1 MALKMD
7 QHFDMLWSKAELDT
21 FQFWCHLMVLGP
33 DQSKSQSFFSY
44 WVEPETNALYIMID
58 FLACIRTMS
67 LDPFY
72 QDEWPDK
79 LIHIQPLLLYW
90 FKGCS
95 LTRTRHEFP
104 PLEKGS
110 KGILIPDHILFKF
123 MTRLWKSHQDMMV
136 DVMQKTNRLTT
147 PPSVLSASQMAMIT
161 SNHWCKLFRSSHF
174 KLSGRELPATYF
186 GPMFSHVSVNKARQ
200 TTQDR
205 LKVMV
210 DMVEPLV
217 KSLKR
222 KSTNT
227 LPYTPIPRQQQEH
240 EHKPLPPE
248 PLVPI
253 HLLLFPSRFN
263 T

>member
-1 MALKMD
+1 MTLKMD
-7 QHFDMLWSKAELDT
+7 QHFDMLWSQAEPDT
-21 FQFWCHLMVLGP
+21 FRFWCHLMVLGP

-44 WVEPETNALYIMID
+44 WVDPETNNLFIMID

-67 LDPFY
+67 LQPFFY
-72 QDEWPDK
+72 DEWPNK

-95 LTRTRHEFP
+95 LARTTHEFP

-123 MTRLWKSHQDMMV
+123 MTRLWKTHQDMMLSV
-136 DVMQKTNRLTT
+136 IQKANQLTT
-147 PPSVLSASQMAMIT
+147 PASMMNPSQMAIVT
-161 SNHWCKLFRSSHF
+161 SNHWCKLFRSSHY
-174 KLSGRELPATYF
+174 KLSGREPPATYF
-186 GPMFSHVSVNKARQ
+186 GPMFAHITMNKSRI
-200 TTQDR
+200 THHDR
-205 LKVMV
+205 LKVLV
-210 DMVEPLV
+210 TNVEPLV

-227 LPYTPIPRQQQEH
+227 LPYQPIPCEEQ
-240 EHKPLPPE
+240 EHKPLPVE

-253 HLLLFPSRFN
+253 HLLLFPSRYN